1 MFARGVLASDKPV
14 KSARLYM
21 SGLGLFEAQ
30 LNGSKL
36 TDEVLAPGYTNYQLS
51 AEYRTYDVTSKLRG
65 GANTLGVELGQGTAH
80 NVKMAEPGGRAD
92 ELVRVVEQLRGR
104 AAAR

>member
-1 MFARGVLASDKPV
+1 
-14 KSARLYM
+14 M

-51 AEYRTYDVTSKLRG
+51 AEYRTYDVTSKLRS

-80 NVKMAEPGGRAD
+80 NVKMAEPGPVGPD
-92 ELVRVVEQLRGR
+92 ELVRVVEQHRGR
-104 AAAR
+104 QRAR